1 MKKTRVRTVGI
12 NPPHSLGKSREACE
26 AKAKFLSECNSQS
39 SQIYFKNGNQNK
51 NMVAI
56 LLK

>member
-26 AKAKFLSECNSQS
+26 AKAKFLSERNSQS
-39 SQIYFKNGNQNK
+39 FQIHFKNGNQNK

-56 LLK
+56 FLK